1 MFFKCPFSRLLT
13 LLLIA
18 MLLLTLPAFAQW
30 SDTSRSNLSILT
42 SGDRGSQ
49 ANAIA
54 GVLHLDA
61 VNNLDAFA
69 AVYASRVNSDG
80 ETLSEN
86 GIARVEGGWGNDT
99 VGVYGYAAAESNLE
113 KATRSVRWGYY
124 GRWFATEN
132 ISVGA
137 GNWAKNQADIEDVLG
152 TDATAG
158 ASDGVSFGWELNI
171 NLELENFRTQLK
183 LLPELTGKYIEAQLR
198 PSYSASLG
206 KFGDGEGIEVA
217 WTING
222 LVDYISDADARGV
235 EPLQWSYTAGI
246 NLLF

>member
-1 MFFKCPFSRLLT
+1 MKT
-13 LLLIA
+13 LFTLLIA
-18 MLLLTLPAFAQW
+18 ILLVSPAVAQW

-49 ANAIA
+49 ANAVA
-54 GVLHLDA
+54 GVLHIDA
-61 VNNLDAFA
+61 INNLDGYA
-69 AVYASRVNSDG
+69 AIYASRVNSDG
-80 ETLSEN
+80 DTLSETLN
-86 GIARVEGGWGNDT
+86 ARLEGGWGNPDT
-99 VGVYGYAAAESNLE
+99 LGIYGYAAAESNLE
-113 KATRSVRWGYY
+113 KATRSIRWGYY

-152 TDATAG
+152 DGAAAG

-171 NLELENFRTQLK
+171 ALDLENFRTQLK
-183 LLPELTGKYIEAQLR
+183 LLPELTGKYVEAQFR

-206 KFGDGEGIEVA
+206 KLGGGEGIEVE

-222 LVDYISDADARGV
+222 LVDYTSDADKRGV

-246 NLLF
+246 NFLF

>member
-1 MFFKCPFSRLLT
+1 MLFKFSFTRMLILILIT
-13 LLLIA
+13 MLLI
-18 MLLLTLPAFAQW
+18 LPASAQW

-54 GVLHLDA
+54 GVLHVDA
-61 VNNLDAFA
+61 VKNLDAFA
-69 AVYASRVNSDG
+69 AVYASRVSADD
-80 ETLSEN
+80 ETLSET

-99 VGVYGYAAAESNLE
+99 LGIYGYAAAESNLE

-124 GRWFATEN
+124 GRWNATKN

-152 TDATAG
+152 EGAAAG

-171 NLELENFRTQLK
+171 NFELENFRTQLK
-183 LLPELTGKYIEAQLR
+183 FMPELTGKYIEGQLR

-206 KFGDGEGIEVA
+206 TIGGDEGIEVA
-217 WTING
+217 WTLNG
-222 LVDYISDADARGV
+222 LIDYISDADARGV

-246 NLLF
+246 NFLF

>member
-1 MFFKCPFSRLLT
+1 MIFKFSRLLMLILITT
-13 LLLIA
+13 L
-18 MLLLTLPAFAQW
+18 MVSPAFAQW
-30 SDTSRSNLSILT
+30 SDTSRSSLSILT

-49 ANAIA
+49 ANAIT
-54 GVLHLDA
+54 GILHVDA
-61 VNNLDAFA
+61 VNNLDAFT
-69 AVYASRVNSDG
+69 AVYASRVSAGG

-86 GIARVEGGWGNDT
+86 LLARVEGGWGNDA
-99 VGVYGYAAAESNLE
+99 VGIYGYAAAESNKE

-152 TDATAG
+152 DGAGAG

-183 LLPELTGKYIEAQLR
+183 LLPELTGKYVEAQLR

-206 KFGDGEGIEVA
+206 TIGGGEGIEVA

-222 LVDYISDADARGV
+222 LVDYISDASVRGV

-246 NLLF
+246 NFLF